1 MKIFKNTTI
10 GLCLFI
16 ALFSC
21 KKDNL
26 NIGADISG
34 NPGSV
39 SAAVIDTFNIVTYSK
54 IEDSVITSQRSSP
67 LLGVINSA
75 ETGISK
81 SSLFASFVPDS
92 LDRNFP
98 SANFEIDSF
107 YLQIHIIGVYGNNI
121 NQEFDVYKIESI
133 VNSDSTYYN
142 FDSLEISTKIG
153 SFIINQSDSGVYKF
167 NLDSS
172 NALNLIS
179 SSNSEY
185 QSNLNFQSFFSGIYI
200 TPRNT
205 PTENDGA
212 IYSLNRTGISLHLS
226 FSTTDGMNDD
236 YDLNLKYLIE
246 EDNNIFARFN
256 HDLEGSDLELVIND
270 SALGQ
275 NAFYVQGMAG
285 AYAEIKFPEIQD
297 WFNNDSSNYLVNQF
311 ELKILVEEN
320 STFSL
325 PEKLMITY
333 LSSTGIR
340 LYTTAELYALDD
352 TYTFTI
358 APTEVNI
365 ALENKQF
372 NKMDFQLANPF
383 PGSEPDQVKIFGPNS
398 NNSPILK
405 ISFTKY

>member
-21 KKDNL
+21 KKDNS

-39 SAAVIDTFNIVTYSK
+39 SAAIIDTFNIITYSK

-75 ETGISK
+75 ETGIAK

-98 SANFEIDSF
+98 SINFEIDSF
-107 YLQIHIIGVYGNNI
+107 YLQLHIIDLYGNNI

-142 FDSLEISTKIG
+142 FDSLETSIKLG
-153 SFIINQSDSGVYKF
+153 SFILNQSDSGVYKF

-172 NALNLIS
+172 SALNLMS
-179 SSNSEY
+179 LSNSEY
-185 QSNLNFQSFFSGIYI
+185 QSNLDFQSFFSGIYI

-205 PTENDGA
+205 PEENDGA
-212 IYSLNRTGISLHLS
+212 IYSLSRTGISLHLS
-226 FSTTDGMNDD
+226 FSTTDGMDDD

-246 EDNNIFARFN
+246 ENNNIFARFN
-256 HDLEGSDLELVIND
+256 HDLEGSDLELIIND
-270 SALGQ
+270 SVLGQ

-285 AYAEIKFPEIQD
+285 AYAKIQFPEIQA
-297 WFNNDSSNYLVNQF
+297 WFNNDSNNFLVNQF
-311 ELKILVEEN
+311 ELKILVEDN
-320 STFSL
+320 ATFSL
-325 PEKLMITY
+325 PEKLMFTY

-340 LYTTAELYALDD
+340 LYTTAELSVLDD
-352 TYTFTI
+352 SYTFTI
-358 APTEVNI
+358 APTEVNM
-365 ALENKQF
+365 ALDNNQF

-383 PGSEPDQVKIFGPNS
+383 PGSESDQVKIFGPSSIN
-398 NNSPILK
+398 PPKLK